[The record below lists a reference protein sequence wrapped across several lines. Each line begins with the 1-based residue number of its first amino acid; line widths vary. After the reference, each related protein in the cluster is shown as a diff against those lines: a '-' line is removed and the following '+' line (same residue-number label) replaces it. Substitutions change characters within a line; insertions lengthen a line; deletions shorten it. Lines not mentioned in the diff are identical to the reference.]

1 MGPVPVSAD
10 PAPTFPRYDPNGPI
24 HIGTVIEDD
33 DEPECHG
40 YCHDTCCQPYAPCT
54 CEDAGCEECKTER
67 TKP

>member
-10 PAPTFPRYDPNGPI
+10 PAPTFPRYDPNEPI

-40 YCHDTCCQPYAPCT
+40 YCHDTCCQP
-54 CEDAGCEECKTER
+54 
-67 TKP
+67 